1 MKCPSFL
8 VTVDITREFVVK
20 HCGSYYRFFLRKKTW
35 AAVLPVI
42 RKEGNSDPNKLQM
55 QDLIRIKEPAKQNHR
70 PITACKE
77 NGGGGRNPPSQ
88 EAKDMGSRDG
98 KTDILTNVK
107 FPKIDIQSE

>member
-1 MKCPSFL
+1 MKCPPFL

-55 QDLIRIKEPAKQNHR
+55 QDLIRIKDPAKQNHR
-70 PITACKE
+70 PITVCKE
-77 NGGGGRNPPSQ
+77 NR
-88 EAKDMGSRDG
+88 G
-98 KTDILTNVK
+98 KEIHRVRKPRTWVAEMEKQIYLLM
-107 FPKIDIQSE
+107 